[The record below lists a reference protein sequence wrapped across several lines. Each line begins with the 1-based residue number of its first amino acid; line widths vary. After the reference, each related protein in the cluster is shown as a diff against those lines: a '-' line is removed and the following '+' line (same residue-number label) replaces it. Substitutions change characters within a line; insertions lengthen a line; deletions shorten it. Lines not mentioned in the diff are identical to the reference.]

1 MNIDEQKRLFAE
13 LFSAESLL
21 ETFNE
26 KFIGS
31 NAKGIDR
38 LNGLQFSL
46 RSAQE
51 LSITSSKCLNGTF
64 RFSPYLEKL
73 KSKGRGK
80 SPRVISIPT
89 VRDRVVLKQLN
100 YFLCKVFPDFVP
112 KSVASTYIRNLASDL
127 SSTNSDLNFIC
138 SCDIEGFYDN
148 ILKDRLLKI
157 LSSRIKSQKALNLIV
172 HSLLTPT
179 TTSTTAKR
187 KRKDFFSF
195 EKGVPQG
202 LSISNI
208 LASIYM
214 SDVDISMKGMD
225 VKYYRYV
232 DDVLMYGEKECVLK
246 AFSSIRRK
254 LKLRGLSVHPPSS
267 PKTHLGYLNEEFGF
281 LGYVFEGDEI
291 SVRDSTIEGFLQS
304 IATRFS
310 DFSHNKNRRL
320 KRNSNLTI
328 DDIKE
333 VFVEELNDKLT
344 GAISDN
350 KRYGWVAY
358 YSHINKLSIL
368 HKIDFV
374 VREMFTRLSDF
385 DFQAP
390 NDIKRISRAFYE
402 MKFNPQGGYVRN
414 YDLIETFKQKAD
426 FLTSRGRIGPDERLT
441 RKQIEERFESYK
453 LKILS
458 SMQADEGE
466 FYPK

>member
-1 MNIDEQKRLFAE
+1 MDFDEQERLFAE
-13 LFSAESLL
+13 LFSAASLL

-46 RSAQE
+46 RSVQE
-51 LSITSSKCLNGTF
+51 LSVTSSKCLNGSF

-112 KSVASTYIRNLASDL
+112 KSVASTYIRSLASDL
-127 SSTNSDLNFIC
+127 SSTNPDLTFIC

-157 LSSRIKSQKALNLIV
+157 LSSRIKSSKSLNLVI
-172 HSLLTPT
+172 HSLSTPT
-179 TTSTTAKR
+179 TTSTTTKR
-187 KRKDFFSF
+187 KRKEFFNF
-195 EKGVPQG
+195 GKGVPQG

-214 SDVDISMKGMD
+214 SDVDISMKRME

-246 AFSSIRRK
+246 AFLSIRRK

-267 PKTHLGYLNEEFGF
+267 PKTHLGYLNEAFGF

-291 SVRDSTIEGFLQS
+291 SVRDSTIESFLQS

-320 KRNSNLTI
+320 KRNPNLTI
-328 DDIKE
+328 SDIKE
-333 VFVEELNDKLT
+333 IFVEELNDKLT

-374 VREMFTRLSDF
+374 VRNMFSRLSDF
-385 DFQAP
+385 DFQPP
-390 NDIKRISRAFYE
+390 NEMKKISRAFYE

-426 FLTSRGRIGPDERLT
+426 FLTSRGRIAPDERLT

-466 FYPK
+466 VYPK